1 MLKLPAQERN
11 LPAREQNYPAQ
22 GPTHQVQGPTHQVQG
37 PTHQVQEW
45 HYPALGDLPKL
56 EESQP
61 PAQLVWVQE

>member
-1 MLKLPAQERN
+1 MVLKLPAQERK
-11 LPAREQNYPAQ
+11 LPAR
-22 GPTHQVQGPTHQVQG
+22 GPTHQVP
-37 PTHQVQEW
+37 EW

>member
-11 LPAREQNYPAQ
+11 LPAREQNYPA
-22 GPTHQVQGPTHQVQG
+22 QGPTHQVQG